1 LLKRLRVR
9 DLALVAEAEVTL
21 GPGLNLLTGETGS
34 GKSLIVDALTLS
46 LGSRASSDQVRFGA
60 DRAVVESIFDVAEVP
75 LVIAAAEQMGFEVG
89 PELSLVREVGGRGLA
104 RVNRKQASPT
114 QLRELGRLLVGI
126 HGQHEHQALLDPQ
139 AQTLMLDSHA
149 GALEL
154 RSAVAVAFQAWTAA
168 RRRVD
173 DLERLRARGLR
184 EQEHLRFQLDELHA
198 AGLRAGEDEELAAER
213 GAARHAVR
221 LGELVGEALE
231 SLHADAGAA
240 AAVARIGQAAELD
253 PRLAEV
259 AGRLRGLEE
268 ELADAGAELRRYA
281 ETLDSDPAR
290 LETVEARLAQ
300 LEGLKRKYGGSIEAA
315 IEERDR
321 LASQLEQVEDL
332 DSAVAAAESELAAAR
347 AALERVAAELTRT
360 RAEAARALSAAVEEE
375 LQGLLLEGATFAIE
389 LRALEEIGAEG
400 AEAAEMLFCANPGEP
415 SLPLARVASG
425 GELSRVMLAIKSA
438 GAESDRLP
446 VLVFDEV
453 DAGIGGEAALQVG
466 VRLKALGRRRQ
477 VLVVTHL
484 AQVACFADHHL
495 LVEKAAGSEGRNL
508 VSVRELATSEAR
520 AAELARMMSGGVTEK
535 ALARAHELLEAAV

>member
-9 DLALVAEAEVTL
+9 DLALVAEAEVAL

-46 LGSRASSDQVRFGA
+46 LGARASTDQVRFGA
-60 DRAVVESIFDVAEVP
+60 SRATVEAIFDVAALP
-75 LVIAAAEQMGFEVG
+75 TVIAAVEQMGFDG
-89 PELSLVREVGGRGLA
+89 GAELSLQREVGGRGTA
-104 RVNRKQASPT
+104 RVNGRVAGPA

-126 HGQHEHQALLDPQ
+126 HGQHEHQALLDQ
-139 AQTLMLDSHA
+139 QTQTLMLDTHA
-149 GALEL
+149 GAGEL
-154 RSAVAVAFQAWTAA
+154 RAGVAVAHQAWFSA
-168 RRRVD
+168 RRRLE

-184 EQEHLRFQLDELHA
+184 EQEHLRFQLEE
-198 AGLRAGEDEELAAER
+198 LRAAALRTGEDEELAAER
-213 GAARHAVR
+213 SAARHAVR
-221 LGELVGEALE
+221 LGELAAEALE
-231 SLHADAGAA
+231 ALHAESGAA
-240 AAVARIGQAAELD
+240 AAVARVGQAAELD
-253 PRLAEV
+253 PRLEPLAS
-259 AGRLRGLEE
+259 RLRSLEE

-281 ETLDSDPAR
+281 EALDSDPAR
-290 LETVEARLAQ
+290 LETLESRLAQ
-300 LEGLKRKYGGSIEAA
+300 LDGLKRKYGGSIEAA
-315 IEERDR
+315 VEERDR
-321 LASQLEQVEDL
+321 LAAQLEQVEDL
-332 DSAVAAAESELAAAR
+332 DSAVAAAESELAASR
-347 AALERVAAELTRT
+347 SELERAAAELTRT
-360 RAEAARALSAAVEEE
+360 RIEAARGLAAAVEAE
-375 LQGLLLEGATFAIE
+375 LQGLLLEGATFSIE
-389 LRALEEIGAEG
+389 LRDLPEIGPEG

-466 VRLKALGRRRQ
+466 VRLRALGRRRQ

-495 LVEKAAGSEGRNL
+495 LVEKAAGAEGRNL
-508 VSVRELATSEAR
+508 VSVRELGTPQER

>member
-1 LLKRLRVR
+1 M
-9 DLALVAEAEVTL
+9 TL

-46 LGSRASSDQVRFGA
+46 LGARASTDQVRFGA
-60 DRAVVESIFDVAEVP
+60 EKALVESVFEVSGLP
-75 LVIAAAEQMGFEVG
+75 LVVAAAEHMGFAKD
-89 PELSLVREVGGRGLA
+89 PSLSLQREVGGRGTA
-104 RVNRKQASPT
+104 RVNGRVAAPG

-126 HGQHEHQALLDPQ
+126 HGQHEHQALLDQQ
-139 AQTLMLDSHA
+139 AQTLMLDAHA

-154 RSAVAVAFQAWTAA
+154 RSAVAVAHQAWTSA
-168 RRRVD
+168 RRRVE

-184 EQEHLRFQLDELHA
+184 EQEHLRFQLDELRA
-198 AGLRAGEDEELAAER
+198 AGLQEGEDDELAAER

-231 SLHADAGAA
+231 SLRADAGAA
-240 AAVARIGQAAELD
+240 AAVGRVKQAAELD
-253 PRLAEV
+253 PRLESV
-259 AGRLRGLEE
+259 AARLRGLEE

-281 ETLDSDPAR
+281 EALDSDPAR
-290 LETVEARLAQ
+290 LETLETRLAQ
-300 LEGLKRKYGGSIEAA
+300 LDGIKRKYGGSIATA
-315 IEERDR
+315 IEERDL
-321 LASQLEQVEDL
+321 LAAQLEQVEDL

-347 AALERVAAELTRT
+347 TALERAAAELTGARV
-360 RAEAARALSAAVEEE
+360 EAARALAGAVEAE
-375 LQGLLLEGATFAIE
+375 LQGLLLEGATFSIE
-389 LRALEEIGAEG
+389 LRELPEVGPEG
-400 AEAAEMLFCANPGEP
+400 AEAAEMLFCGNPGEP

-466 VRLKALGRRRQ
+466 VRLKALGQRRQ

-495 LVEKAAGSEGRNL
+495 LVEKAAGAEGRNL
-508 VSVRELATSEAR
+508 VSVRELRTSAER
-520 AAELARMMSGGVTEK
+520 AAELARMMSGSVTEK

>member
-9 DLALVAEAEVTL
+9 DLALVAEAEVSL

-46 LGSRASSDQVRFGA
+46 LGARASTDQVRFGA
-60 DRAVVESIFDVAEVP
+60 DRAVVESVFDISALPVVVAAV
-75 LVIAAAEQMGFEVG
+75 EQMGFG
-89 PELSLVREVGGRGLA
+89 GGAELSLQREVGGRGAA
-104 RVNRKQASPT
+104 RVNGRLASPG

-139 AQTLMLDSHA
+139 AQTQMLDADA

-154 RSAVAVAFQAWTAA
+154 RAAVALAHQGWSAA
-168 RRRVD
+168 RRRLD

-184 EQEHLRFQLDELHA
+184 EQDHLRFQLEELRSA
-198 AGLRAGEDEELAAER
+198 ALRPGEDEELTAER

-221 LGELVGEALE
+221 LGELLGEALE
-231 SLHADAGAA
+231 SLRADAGAA
-240 AAVARIGQAAELD
+240 AAIGRVSQAAELD
-253 PRLAEV
+253 PRLDPV
-259 AGRLRGLEE
+259 AIRLRGLEE
-268 ELADAGAELRRYA
+268 ELVEAAAELRRYT
-281 ETLDSDPAR
+281 ESLDSDPAR
-290 LETVEARLAQ
+290 LETLEARLAQ
-300 LEGLKRKYGGSIEAA
+300 LDGLKRKYGGSIESA

-321 LASQLEQVEDL
+321 LALQLEQVEDL
-332 DSAVAAAESELAAAR
+332 DSAVAAAESEVLAAR
-347 AALERVAAELTRT
+347 AELERAAAELSRV
-360 RAEAARALSAAVEEE
+360 RAEAAKTLAAAVEAE
-375 LQGLLLEGATFAIE
+375 LQGLLLAGATFSIE
-389 LRALEEIGAEG
+389 LRRLDEIGPEG

-466 VRLKALGRRRQ
+466 VRLRALGRRRQ

-495 LVEKAAGSEGRNL
+495 LVEKAAGAEGRNL
-508 VSVRELATSEAR
+508 VSVRELGSPAER

>member
-1 LLKRLRVR
+1 MLRRLRVR

-46 LGSRASSDQVRFGA
+46 LGARASTDQVRHGA
-60 DRAVVESIFDVAEVP
+60 GRAVVESVFDVSGLPV
-75 LVIAAAEQMGFEVG
+75 VIAAVEQMGFEAG
-89 PELSLVREVGGRGLA
+89 GELSLQREVGGRGAA
-104 RVNRKQASPT
+104 RVNGRQASPG

-126 HGQHEHQALLDPQ
+126 HGQHEHQALLDQQ
-139 AQTLMLDSHA
+139 AQTLMLDTQA

-154 RSAVAVAFQAWTAA
+154 RAAVALAHQGWASA
-168 RRRVD
+168 RRRLD

-184 EQEHLRFQLDELHA
+184 EQEHLRFQLDELRT
-198 AGLRAGEDEELAAER
+198 AGLRVGEDEELAAER

-221 LGELVGEALE
+221 LGELAAEALE
-231 SLHADAGAA
+231 SLHSETGTA
-240 AAVARIGQAAELD
+240 AAVARVGQAAELD
-253 PRLAEV
+253 PRLEPLA
-259 AGRLRGLEE
+259 ARLHALDE

-281 ETLDSDPAR
+281 EALDSDPAR
-290 LETVEARLAQ
+290 LETLEARLAQ
-300 LEGLKRKYGGSIEAA
+300 LEGIRRKYGGSIEAA
-315 IEERDR
+315 IDERDR
-321 LASQLEQVEDL
+321 LAAQLEQVEDL
-332 DSAVAAAESELAAAR
+332 DSAVAAARSSS
-347 AALERVAAELTRT
+347 
-360 RAEAARALSAAVEEE
+360 ARALAADVEAE
-375 LQGLLLEGATFAIE
+375 LQGLLLEGATFSIE
-389 LRALEEIGAEG
+389 LRPLPEIGAEG

-415 SLPLARVASG
+415 MLPLARVASG

-453 DAGIGGEAALQVG
+453 DAGIGGQAALQVG
-466 VRLKALGRRRQ
+466 VRLRALGRRRQ

-495 LVEKAAGSEGRNL
+495 LVEKAAGAEGRNL
-508 VSVRELATSEAR
+508 VSVRELASPAER

>member
-1 LLKRLRVR
+1 MLRRLRVR

-46 LGSRASSDQVRFGA
+46 LGARASTDQVRHGA
-60 DRAVVESIFDVAEVP
+60 GRAVVESVFDVSGLPV
-75 LVIAAAEQMGFEVG
+75 VIAAVEQMGFEAG
-89 PELSLVREVGGRGLA
+89 GELSLQREVGGRGAA
-104 RVNRKQASPT
+104 RVNGRQASPG

-126 HGQHEHQALLDPQ
+126 HGQHEHQALLDQQ
-139 AQTLMLDSHA
+139 AQTLMLDTQA

-154 RSAVAVAFQAWTAA
+154 RAAVALAHQGWASA
-168 RRRVD
+168 RRRLD

-184 EQEHLRFQLDELHA
+184 EQEHLRFQLDELRT
-198 AGLRAGEDEELAAER
+198 AGLRVGEDEELAAER

-221 LGELVGEALE
+221 LGELAAEALE
-231 SLHADAGAA
+231 SLHSETGTA
-240 AAVARIGQAAELD
+240 AAVARVGQAAELD
-253 PRLAEV
+253 PRLEPLA
-259 AGRLRGLEE
+259 ARLHALDE

-281 ETLDSDPAR
+281 EALDSDPAR
-290 LETVEARLAQ
+290 LETLEARLAQ
-300 LEGLKRKYGGSIEAA
+300 LEGIRRKYGGSIEAA
-315 IEERDR
+315 IDERDR
-321 LASQLEQVEDL
+321 LAAQLEQVEDL

-347 AALERVAAELTRT
+347 AELERAAAELTRT
-360 RAEAARALSAAVEEE
+360 RAESARALAADVEAE
-375 LQGLLLEGATFAIE
+375 LQGLLLEGATFSIE
-389 LRALEEIGAEG
+389 LRPLPEIGAEG

-415 SLPLARVASG
+415 MLPLARVASG

-453 DAGIGGEAALQVG
+453 DAGIGGQAALQVG
-466 VRLKALGRRRQ
+466 VRLRALGRRRQ

-495 LVEKAAGSEGRNL
+495 LVEKAAGAEGRNL
-508 VSVRELATSEAR
+508 VSVRELASPAER